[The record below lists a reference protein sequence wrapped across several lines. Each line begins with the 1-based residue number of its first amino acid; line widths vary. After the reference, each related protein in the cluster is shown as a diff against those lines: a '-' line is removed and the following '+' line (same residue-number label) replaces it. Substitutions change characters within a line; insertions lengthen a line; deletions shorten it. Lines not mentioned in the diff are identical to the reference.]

1 MNMLKKTRKD
11 PVKMSR
17 NQSHNVM
24 SSKTKDFLQK
34 ICYKKTAS
42 IDMTQYGF
50 INDSKVNPV
59 NLLMKPLREQL
70 DKICGKLS
78 VFTWL

>member
-1 MNMLKKTRKD
+1 MLRQNRRQTGK
-11 PVKMSR
+11 SR
-17 NQSHNVM
+17 NQSHNAM

-59 NLLMKPLREQL
+59 NLLMKPLRKQL
-70 DKICGKLS
+70 EKICG
-78 VFTWL
+78 

>member
-1 MNMLKKTRKD
+1 MLKKTRKD

-78 VFTWL
+78 VFT